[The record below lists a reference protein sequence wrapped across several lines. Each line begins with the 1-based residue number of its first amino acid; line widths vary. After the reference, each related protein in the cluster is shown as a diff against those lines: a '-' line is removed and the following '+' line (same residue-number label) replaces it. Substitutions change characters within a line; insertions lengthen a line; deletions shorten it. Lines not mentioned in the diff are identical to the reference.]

1 MSCKKIKGCE
11 GKIAMKRRDF
21 LLGSIASVAAP
32 AAFAAEDSAEQKP
45 TPPPPQ
51 PTPPPPKPAE
61 KLSTVERF
69 ACPEDGL
76 FAVRPHL
83 QLLGERSA
91 AVVWMTK
98 RKATG
103 FVEWSQDGGAK
114 WKRDWTEEDGLRDAG
129 SFVHKTV
136 LTGFDPSKSV
146 RFRACSRAN
155 PEVRAYS
162 ATFEGEVEKVES
174 ELNPIVPADGK
185 VSFAMFNDVHNKL
198 DSYPALLKYLD
209 RPVNFTVFNGDIMN
223 SVETEEGLKKNLLA
237 PLAYTS
243 EKTHAAMWY
252 LRGNHETRGAMARQL
267 RDYLALP
274 EGHYFGAVTLG
285 AARIVFIDTG
295 EDKHDS
301 HPEYSGLV
309 DFDHYIERQKAW
321 LSREFASAA
330 WKDAVFRIAVMHI
343 PPADVSVLGRRGPI
357 GGTKRTCAL
366 TEFLKGAGLSIA
378 LCGHYHWSAN
388 DDANETHPYPV
399 VVGGGV
405 GVSPKDKRGRFRD
418 ATITRCDYDANEL
431 VVTQTN
437 ILGEK
442 LFERR
447 IAAGTGA
454 GSS

>member
-1 MSCKKIKGCE
+1 
-11 GKIAMKRRDF
+11 
-21 LLGSIASVAAP
+21 
-32 AAFAAEDSAEQKP
+32 
-45 TPPPPQ
+45 
-51 PTPPPPKPAE
+51 
-61 KLSTVERF
+61 
-69 ACPEDGL
+69 
-76 FAVRPHL
+76 
-83 QLLGERSA
+83 
-91 AVVWMTK
+91 MTK

-321 LSREFASAA
+321 LAREFASAA
-330 WKDAVFRIAVMHI
+330 WKDAAFRIAVMHI

-405 GVSPKDKRGRFRD
+405 GVSPENKRGRFRD
-418 ATITRCDYDANEL
+418 ATITRCDYDSKEL
-431 VVTQTN
+431 VVSQTN

-454 GSS
+454 GSP

>member
-91 AVVWMTK
+91 AVVWMPT

-103 FVEWSQDGGAK
+103 VVEWSQAGGAK

-321 LSREFASAA
+321 LAREFASAA

-366 TEFLKGAGLSIA
+366 TEFLRGAGLSIA

-418 ATITRCDYDANEL
+418 ATITRCDYDSKEL
-431 VVTQTN
+431 VVSQTN

>member
-309 DFDHYIERQKAW
+309 DFDRMEGRRLQDSSDAHSAGGCQRAWPQGSDRRHEAHVRAHRVPQGRGAVHRALRPLPLVRERRRERDASISGRCRRRCRSLPQGQARTLPRRDDHALRLRLEGACRVADEHTRRKAVRATHSGW
-321 LSREFASAA
+321 HGCRFVIVFAAIDFA
-330 WKDAVFRIAVMHI
+330 H
-343 PPADVSVLGRRGPI
+343 VLG
-357 GGTKRTCAL
+357 
-366 TEFLKGAGLSIA
+366 
-378 LCGHYHWSAN
+378 
-388 DDANETHPYPV
+388 V
-399 VVGGGV
+399 
-405 GVSPKDKRGRFRD
+405 
-418 ATITRCDYDANEL
+418 
-431 VVTQTN
+431 
-437 ILGEK
+437 
-442 LFERR
+442 
-447 IAAGTGA
+447 
-454 GSS
+454 

>member
-1 MSCKKIKGCE
+1 
-11 GKIAMKRRDF
+11 MKRREF

-32 AAFAAEDSAEQKP
+32 STLMAAAAADTEAD
-45 TPPPPQ
+45 PQ
-51 PTPPPPKPAE
+51 KPAE
-61 KLSTVERF
+61 KRSEVERF
-69 ACPEDGL
+69 ACPESGL

-103 FVEWSQDGGAK
+103 FVEWSQDGGTT
-114 WKRDWTEEDGLRDAG
+114 WKTSWTEEDGLRDAG

-146 RFRACSRAN
+146 RFRACSRDN

-162 ATFEGEVEKVES
+162 AVFEGEVEKVES
-174 ELNPIVPADGK
+174 ELNPILPADGK
-185 VSFAMFNDVHNKL
+185 VSFAIFNDVHSKL
-198 DSYPALLKYLD
+198 DTYPALLKYLD
-209 RPVNFTVFNGDIMN
+209 RPVNFVVFNGDIVN
-223 SVETEEGLKKNLLA
+223 YVETEEGLKKNLLA

-243 EKTHAAMWY
+243 EKTHAARWY
-252 LRGNHETRGAMARQL
+252 LRGNHETRGGLARRL

-301 HPEYSGLV
+301 HKEYSGLV

-321 LSREFASAA
+321 LAREFASAA

-343 PPADVSVLGRRGPI
+343 PPADVNTLGGGSWS
-357 GGTKRTCAL
+357 GGTKRMREFS
-366 TEFLKGAGLSIA
+366 EFLKGANLSIA
-378 LCGHYHWSAN
+378 FGAHLHRSAN
-388 DDANETHPYPV
+388 DDANEQRPYPV

-405 GVSPKDKRGRFRD
+405 GVAPENRRGRFRD
-418 ATITRCDYDANEL
+418 ATITRCEFDAKEL
-431 VVTQTN
+431 VVSQTN

-447 IAAGTGA
+447 ITAGA
-454 GSS
+454 GRPTI

>member
-274 EGHYFGAVTLG
+274 EGHYFGSGQSLSVRPGSCSSTRAKTSTTATRSIRGSLTSTTTSS
-285 AARIVFIDTG
+285 ARRHGSRANLPPPHGRT
-295 EDKHDS
+295 
-301 HPEYSGLV
+301 PPSG
-309 DFDHYIERQKAW
+309 
-321 LSREFASAA
+321 
-330 WKDAVFRIAVMHI
+330 
-343 PPADVSVLGRRGPI
+343 
-357 GGTKRTCAL
+357 
-366 TEFLKGAGLSIA
+366 
-378 LCGHYHWSAN
+378 
-388 DDANETHPYPV
+388 
-399 VVGGGV
+399 
-405 GVSPKDKRGRFRD
+405 
-418 ATITRCDYDANEL
+418 
-431 VVTQTN
+431 
-437 ILGEK
+437 
-442 LFERR
+442 
-447 IAAGTGA
+447 
-454 GSS
+454 